1 MKHLYACLL
10 LCCSAI
16 LSAQYS
22 PTIVS
27 GRPGQSIGAAT
38 VGKGVYQVQTG
49 LNVDWT
55 DTGAGAGAERILDLT
70 EITDIRIGILERLEL
85 SALIAGASDESV
97 LPTGRRIERGI
108 SDTQV
113 GGRYSIFENEGWR
126 PTLAVRAH
134 ALLTLQDEH
143 FRRESPGANLIV
155 TAEWGLTDLL
165 ALTANLS
172 RSWTGDGD
180 RRTDYVTTLG
190 LGLSD
195 RWSSFVEVYGTLSGE
210 VTTNYD
216 GGFAYLAGDDLAF
229 DLSAGWDGDYG
240 VRSYFLDFGVSF
252 RLVEREGTKE

>member
-1 MKHLYACLL
+1 MKHFFTCLFV
-10 LCCSAI
+10 CCSGF

-22 PTIVS
+22 PTIMS
-27 GRPGQSIGAAT
+27 GRPGQSIGAQT
-38 VGKGVYQVQTG
+38 VGKGVYQLQTG

-55 DTGAGAGAERILDLT
+55 GAGAGVEHILDLT
-70 EITDIRIGILERLEL
+70 ETTDIRIGILERLEV

-97 LPTGRRIERGI
+97 VPAGRRIDRGM

-113 GGRYSIFENEGWR
+113 GGRYTFLDNEGWR

-134 ALLTLQDEH
+134 ALLTLQDKH

-165 ALTANLS
+165 ALTTNLS
-172 RSWTGDGD
+172 RTWTGDNE

-190 LGLSD
+190 FSLTD

-210 VTTNYD
+210 VTSNYD
-216 GGFAYLAGDDLAF
+216 GGFAYLAGDNLAF

-240 VRSYFLDFGVSF
+240 VKSYFLDFGVSF
-252 RLVEREGTKE
+252 RLVERKE